1 MTRGQTSQV
10 QLARAAGLTHPSVSR
25 FENGINQPTASTLG
39 RLASALGV
47 SADYLLSLTDDPTPS
62 AELTA
67 VADGDEQQVN
77 IVELD
82 AAAGHGAVV
91 DSERVIGRIAFR
103 RSWLRQHG
111 LAADQ
116 CSVIRVVGDS
126 MEPTLPDGC
135 SILVDRASRRRRVGR
150 IFIVRTADGLIV
162 KRAGKNRAGGWRLES
177 DHPAWSPVPWPDDAQ
192 VLGQVV
198 WTGRTL

>member
-1 MTRGQTSQV
+1 MVQTE
-10 QLARAAGLTHPSVSR
+10 LAVA
-25 FENGINQPTASTLG
+25 LG
-39 RLASALGV
+39 RRYNAQMISMVEHNQRGIALSGAVAAARELGV
-47 SADYLLSLTDDPTPS
+47 SLDWLTGLTDDPTPS

-77 IVELD
+77 IVELA

-116 CSVIRVVGDS
+116 CSVIRVVGAS

-135 SILVDRASRRRRVGR
+135 SILVNRAQHRPRDGR
-150 IFIVRTADGLIV
+150 LFVVRTADGLIV
-162 KRAGKNRAGGWRLES
+162 KRAGGEGGDWVLMS
-177 DHPAWSPVPWPDDAQ
+177 DNPTGEWPPVPWPDDAE
-192 VLGQVV
+192 VV
-198 WTGRTL
+198 GEVRWAARTFA